1 MKTYL
6 HKPSKVF
13 LFLTCGK
20 IQKYLNVY
28 TTLLEVRKT
37 LHVTLT
43 VCKERNDFL
52 LPNKIGDKFAILMG

>member
-20 IQKYLNVY
+20 IQKYLNVC
-28 TTLLEVRKT
+28 TTLLEVRKNIMRDSYY
-37 LHVTLT
+37 LQRAKWFPLA
-43 VCKERNDFL
+43 KQDWR
-52 LPNKIGDKFAILMG
+52 